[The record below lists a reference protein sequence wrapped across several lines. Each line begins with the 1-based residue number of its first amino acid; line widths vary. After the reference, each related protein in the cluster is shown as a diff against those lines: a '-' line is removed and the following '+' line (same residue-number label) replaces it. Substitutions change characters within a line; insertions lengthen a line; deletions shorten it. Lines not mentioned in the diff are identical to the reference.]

1 MQNNINQ
8 NLNVMSDEQ
17 TQSTVKLDNSQLN
30 PNLFNVPTT
39 NNQVDL
45 ENQGQPQ
52 VPVGSEGSKIFQPVF
67 KEKPDVINQ
76 TEALLKRLENL
87 EAQNKE
93 LLFKLSQPTKEQ
105 PAEIKQVNSIPTN
118 EAELT
123 ERLKAELL
131 KEIETKSAKTLE
143 AKFHEQRLAQIV
155 NETNATLLSKYS
167 GVDTNLVSEFYRQ
180 TEANYGKEF
189 FRNIK
194 VETIKPTIELLFEKF
209 YKDTFKSKDGSGHTL
224 PQGGEINQLI
234 NQKPLPEGVLN
245 QNEKQVSNF
254 LLKGLLEKTGKS
266 QEQIEN
272 AFRSLKIIK

>member
-17 TQSTVKLDNSQLN
+17 TQSNVKLDNSQLN
-30 PNLFNVPTT
+30 PNLFNVQPT
-39 NNQVDL
+39 NNQVNL
-45 ENQGQPQ
+45 ENQVQQ
-52 VPVGSEGSKIFQPVF
+52 KVVSEGSKIFQPVF
-67 KEKPDVINQ
+67 KEQPDAINQ

-93 LLFKLSQPTKEQ
+93 LISKLSQPTKEQ
-105 PAEIKQVNSIPTN
+105 PAEIKQVNSTLTN
-118 EAELT
+118 EAELA

-155 NETNATLLSKYS
+155 NEINSTLLSKYS

-180 TEANYGKEF
+180 TEATYGKEF

-194 VETIKPTIELLFEKF
+194 VEAIKPTIDLLFDKF

-224 PQGGEINQLI
+224 PQGGEVNQLI
-234 NQKPLPEGVLN
+234 NQKPLTEGELN
-245 QNEKQVSNF
+245 ENEKRVSNF
-254 LLKGLLEKTGKS
+254 LLKDLLEKSGKS
-266 QEQIEN
+266 QEKIEQ
-272 AFRSLKIIK
+272 AFKSLKIIK

>member
-17 TQSTVKLDNSQLN
+17 TQSNVKLDNSQLN
-30 PNLFNVPTT
+30 PNLFNVQPT
-39 NNQVDL
+39 NNQVNL
-45 ENQGQPQ
+45 ENQVQQ
-52 VPVGSEGSKIFQPVF
+52 KVVSDGSKIFQPVF
-67 KEKPDVINQ
+67 KEQPDAINQ

-93 LLFKLSQPTKEQ
+93 LISKLSQPTKEQ
-105 PAEIKQVNSIPTN
+105 PAEIKQVNSTLTN
-118 EAELT
+118 ESELA

-155 NETNATLLSKYS
+155 NEINSTLLSKYS

-180 TEANYGKEF
+180 TEATYGKEF

-194 VETIKPTIELLFEKF
+194 VEAIKPTIDLLFDKF

-224 PQGGEINQLI
+224 PQGGEVNQLI
-234 NQKPLPEGVLN
+234 NQKPLTEGELN
-245 QNEKQVSNF
+245 ENEKRVSNF
-254 LLKGLLEKTGKS
+254 LLKDLLEKSGKS
-266 QEQIEN
+266 QEKIEQ
-272 AFRSLKIIK
+272 AFKSLKIIK